1 DDLGSFVHVADL
13 GDQKGSPP
21 GRYSIGTSG
30 INVFSHWA
38 HSFIPRSSEGTWPKM
53 IKAFFRP
60 AVTASRAYSTP
71 SHSRVSPMISASI
84 SGVSSQRMMPRRS
97 LYPDAIAT

>member
-1 DDLGSFVHVADL
+1 MNREGLVKASYATDLRGFGHEPDL

-30 INVFSHWA
+30 MNVFSHWA
-38 HSFIPRSSEGTWPKM
+38 HSFIPRSSDGTWPKM

-60 AVTASRAYSTP
+60 AVTTSRAYSTP
-71 SHSRVSPMISASI
+71 SHSRVSPMVRASI
-84 SGVSSQRMMPRRS
+84 SGLSSQ
-97 LYPDAIAT
+97 